1 MYVFFNNLNLT
12 IRAYL
17 TLLPLD
23 IIISIIMTMIF
34 IMLNI
39 SDVHAMNGPEDINE
53 LKETIEQYQSNYLGY
68 VEYINKLEKFGQE
81 KGFSPELVK
90 EINESII
97 AKQESAEARD
107 ANIKKLMEA
116 KKEVLD
122 ITKKRSI
129 EDNSET
135 SEKKR
140 ST

>member
-1 MYVFFNNLNLT
+1 MYVFLNNLNLK

-23 IIISIIMTMIF
+23 IIIPIIMTMIF

-68 VEYINKLEKFGQE
+68 VEYIDELEKFGKE